1 MKMKAQVGD
10 YILCSVRGTDADW
23 NKEPVKVEGIDGD
36 PADLPTVGYV
46 MADGSL
52 IPDYEISLDDVLL
65 ESEAEEFYG

>member
-10 YILCSVRGTDADW
+10 YILCSVRGT
-23 NKEPVKVEGIDGD
+23 DGD